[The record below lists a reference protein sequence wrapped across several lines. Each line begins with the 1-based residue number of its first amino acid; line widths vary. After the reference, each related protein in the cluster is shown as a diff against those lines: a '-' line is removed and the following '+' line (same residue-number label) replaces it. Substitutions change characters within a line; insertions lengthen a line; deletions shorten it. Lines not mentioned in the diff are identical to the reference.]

1 MKLKISNQCVCF
13 YPIKIRIK
21 KRSYEEKKKL
31 IQHNVTYKKILK
43 NKIKKRK
50 RTWLIAIRNF
60 NIYLNV
66 INVEI
71 IKLME
76 IYIVFWNR

>member
-1 MKLKISNQCVCF
+1 MVD
-13 YPIKIRIK
+13 
-21 KRSYEEKKKL
+21 SYKEFWYKKKY
-31 IQHNVTYKKILK
+31 IY
-43 NKIKKRK
+43 
-50 RTWLIAIRNF
+50 
-60 NIYLNV
+60 IYLNV